1 MLHLS
6 KSALAVGAVVL
17 AGGLITLTNPRTVH
31 AVAAALVQVTN
42 TASNP
47 VVTQSTANQAAQIFH
62 LVCNLDNNSNNQNC
76 TLVSPQSVL
85 SNGGPPYVVPASE
98 SFVINSVDILPAE
111 GSVQGC
117 SFNHLVYLS
126 LGSAGYAEEWVVNSA
141 SQHFTYPSGIVVPS
155 GFEVQATS
163 VVYIPASA
171 ENGPCNPGPDQV
183 DLRGYLTAS

>member
-47 VVTQSTANQAAQIFH
+47 VVTQSTANQAAQIVH

-98 SFVINSVDILPAE
+98 SFVINSCRLRALSRDAVSITLSTCLSAPLVTPRNGSSIVPANTLRTLRE
-111 GSVQGC
+111 SSC
-117 SFNHLVYLS
+117 RR
-126 LGSAGYAEEWVVNSA
+126 A
-141 SQHFTYPSGIVVPS
+141 SRSRRRASCTFPLQLKTGPAIPVP
-155 GFEVQATS
+155 
-163 VVYIPASA
+163 I
-171 ENGPCNPGPDQV
+171 
-183 DLRGYLTAS
+183 R